1 MRTNNCLA
9 IRDLGDFGITFYIG
23 AYLVQIPFITHTI
36 NRIKYKPLI
45 DVDSEGTNFYF
56 SVAKL
61 HIASEKIYL
70 WNEYELNVKQRI

>member
-56 SVAKL
+56 RAVKTLSSLFKLSVSRNL
-61 HIASEKIYL
+61 IFC
-70 WNEYELNVKQRI
+70 